1 MEKNNKR
8 EFTIMEKSIGI
19 GVMTGTIVGI
29 IVGVLTDN
37 IGLWLPFGVS
47 FGIVFGVSFGTQKI
61 LKVRQLFY
69 IPKV

>member
-19 GVMTGTIVGI
+19 GVTTGT

-47 FGIVFGVSFGTQKI
+47 FGIVFGVVIGTTQKNTKI
-61 LKVRQLFY
+61 
-69 IPKV
+69 

>member
-8 EFTIMEKSIGI
+8 KFTIMEKSIGI
-19 GVMTGTIVGI
+19 GVMTGTIVG
-29 IVGVLTDN
+29 VLTDN
-37 IGLWLPFGVS
+37 IGLWLPVGMAIGV
-47 FGIVFGVSFGTQKI
+47 GVGTTQKI

>member
-19 GVMTGTIVGI
+19 GVMTVT

-37 IGLWLPFGVS
+37 IGLWLPL
-47 FGIVFGVSFGTQKI
+47 GIVLGVVIGTTQKI
-61 LKVRQLFY
+61 LKFR
-69 IPKV
+69 

>member
-47 FGIVFGVSFGTQKI
+47 FGTTQKNT
-61 LKVRQLFY
+61 KS
-69 IPKV
+69 